1 MDSETND
8 TDTESFPLLRPDPNP
23 KSTEKLTP
31 YLLFVCLVAAISGF
45 NYGYHAGVL
54 NTPKQIIS
62 NCSELNDGAEYPFMG
77 LDLPP
82 CFSIDGALW
91 GTIIGMFAI
100 GGLVGGLV
108 AGWLADR
115 IGRRGLIMYNNLLF
129 ILGSLLMMFAV
140 STEMLLVAR
149 IIIGIGAGISTVIV
163 PMYVG
168 EVSPSKYR
176 GGLGVLMQLSITLGI
191 SVSQIVGLGLSTVPG
206 WRWLVGLT
214 TFVALLQLILMPFC
228 VQSPRW
234 LIMRKK
240 EKEAKVA
247 LARLR
252 GTGVEQI
259 ESEFDYIFHGQS
271 TAAGGGHVTV
281 WEILTN
287 TNFKKPLI
295 ISILLQ
301 IIQQLSG
308 VNAVVYYSTSIFEEI
323 NPENAD
329 ILTVSVGLLN
339 FALTILS
346 VFLMDR
352 AGRRILLMFGEIG
365 MIITG
370 ALYTVSFAKEIG
382 WLSIICTYL
391 YMSTFAVGL
400 GPIPF
405 LILSEIFPTNV
416 VATAASLAM
425 PVNWLCNYLVGQ
437 FFPLMSDGLGSYA
450 FLPFTGVLCAA
461 FVFTFVYIPETKG
474 KTLEHITNEMKGENS
489 QKD

>member
-1 MDSETND
+1 
-8 TDTESFPLLRPDPNP
+8 
-23 KSTEKLTP
+23 
-31 YLLFVCLVAAISGF
+31 
-45 NYGYHAGVL
+45 
-54 NTPKQIIS
+54 
-62 NCSELNDGAEYPFMG
+62 
-77 LDLPP
+77 
-82 CFSIDGALW
+82 
-91 GTIIGMFAI
+91 
-100 GGLVGGLV
+100 
-108 AGWLADR
+108 
-115 IGRRGLIMYNNLLF
+115 
-129 ILGSLLMMFAV
+129 
-140 STEMLLVAR
+140 
-149 IIIGIGAGISTVIV
+149 V

-214 TFVALLQLILMPFC
+214 TSVALLQLILMPFC

-346 VFLMDR
+346 VFLMDH